1 MSLID
6 PKMNYFERAK
16 ELEQEV
22 RFQSM
27 PILRHEEARTG

>member
-22 RFQSM
+22 RFQST
-27 PILRHEEARTG
+27 PVLHYEEARTG